1 MKNTERVANH
11 SEVGQAEQPSSQFS
25 DSVTQT
31 TEDDE
36 LDDKLQSNQS
46 PESEGNSFFDQ
57 QSSISTEEVVE
68 PDSPKML
75 RRFVRFE
82 QRESVA
88 LMILAGLAVFYTL
101 YLTRAIALPITF
113 ALLLALTLRP
123 IVRILRKRRV
133 PNTVGA
139 LIVVFG
145 LVLLSVIAFARVL
158 GPARQWAATAPEN
171 IKLLKEKLEPI
182 QEKFGGISESSEV
195 IKDVSE
201 ADGTIEPISVQ
212 IKQSSLSS
220 NMAIMSTT
228 GNVFGSIALVLSLT
242 FFFLAY
248 GDELTNS
255 VLHLL
260 STYSEKKKAVEMIHG
275 VEQGIASYL
284 LTVTAINAV
293 LGVAVTV
300 GLAFCGVPNPALW
313 GFMAF
318 TFNYIPILGALAGGV
333 ILLAVSFLT
342 FDSILFAFVPPIV
355 FLSLTTIEGN
365 FVTPAI
371 LGRQMNLN
379 PILVFLTLI
388 YWGWAWG
395 LGGAILAVPLLAIT
409 KIACEGFDRTRPI
422 AIMIGD
428 TRERGD

>member
-1 MKNTERVANH
+1 
-11 SEVGQAEQPSSQFS
+11 
-25 DSVTQT
+25 
-31 TEDDE
+31 
-36 LDDKLQSNQS
+36 
-46 PESEGNSFFDQ
+46 
-57 QSSISTEEVVE
+57 
-68 PDSPKML
+68 
-75 RRFVRFE
+75 
-82 QRESVA
+82 
-88 LMILAGLAVFYTL
+88 
-101 YLTRAIALPITF
+101 
-113 ALLLALTLRP
+113 
-123 IVRILRKRRV
+123 
-133 PNTVGA
+133 
-139 LIVVFG
+139 
-145 LVLLSVIAFARVL
+145 
-158 GPARQWAATAPEN
+158 
-171 IKLLKEKLEPI
+171 
-182 QEKFGGISESSEV
+182 
-195 IKDVSE
+195 
-201 ADGTIEPISVQ
+201 
-212 IKQSSLSS
+212 
-220 NMAIMSTT
+220 
-228 GNVFGSIALVLSLT
+228 
-242 FFFLAY
+242 
-248 GDELTNS
+248 
-255 VLHLL
+255 
-260 STYSEKKKAVEMIHG
+260 MIHG

>member
-68 PDSPKML
+68 PDSQKML

-145 LVLLSVIAFARVL
+145 LVLLSVIPFARVL
-158 GPARQWAATAPEN
+158 EPARQWAATAPEN

-260 STYSEKKKAVEMIHG
+260 STYFREEK
-275 VEQGIASYL
+275 S
-284 LTVTAINAV
+284 
-293 LGVAVTV
+293 
-300 GLAFCGVPNPALW
+300 CRSDP
-313 GFMAF
+313 
-318 TFNYIPILGALAGGV
+318 
-333 ILLAVSFLT
+333 
-342 FDSILFAFVPPIV
+342 
-355 FLSLTTIEGN
+355 
-365 FVTPAI
+365 
-371 LGRQMNLN
+371 R
-379 PILVFLTLI
+379 
-388 YWGWAWG
+388 
-395 LGGAILAVPLLAIT
+395 
-409 KIACEGFDRTRPI
+409 C
-422 AIMIGD
+422 
-428 TRERGD
+428 